1 MEEQYYRQLVQRYIA
16 KKLTD
21 NELEVF
27 IHLMNENK
35 LDKYMLEE
43 MEKDVFA
50 ENETNTEESKPV
62 RFIPLSVR
70 IAAAATILVFISVGL
85 YFYNKQAADNN
96 IKVTIKS
103 SHDIHPGGNKAVLT
117 LANGEKVVLSDQ
129 ETGQLATQNSITINK
144 EKDGL
149 LIYDSSGNIHP
160 ESDEIAFN
168 TIETPRGGQYQIILP
183 DGSKAWLNAASS
195 IRFPVMFK
203 GNERKVEIT
212 GEVYFEVSHNKK
224 MPFRVVSADQ
234 LIEVLG
240 THFNINAYD
249 DELVSKTTLLEGS
262 VKVYSANLNE
272 SRLLYPGQQSV
283 ASQSGIKVQRADIE
297 EATAWKNGYFKF
309 TRVNIQNLM
318 RQISRWYDVDVEYEG
333 RIPDDEFVG
342 KIKRSE
348 KVSEVLR
355 ILKLGKV
362 DFRLEGRKIIVG
374 KHSHIN

>member
-21 NELEVF
+21 DELEVF

-43 MEKDVFA
+43 MEKDVFT
-50 ENETNTEESKPV
+50 ENETNPEESQPV

-70 IAAAATILVFISVGL
+70 IAAAAAILVFISIGL
-85 YFYNKQAADNN
+85 YFYNKQANDNN
-96 IKVTIKS
+96 IKVAIKQ
-103 SHDIHPGGNKAVLT
+103 SHDINPGGHKAILT
-117 LANGEKVVLSDQ
+117 LANGKKVILSDQ
-129 ETGQLATQNSITINK
+129 KTGQLATQNSITINK

-149 LIYDSSGNIHP
+149 LIYDASGSIIHSG
-160 ESDEIAFN
+160 SDEIAFN

-224 MPFRVVSADQ
+224 MPFRVVSSDQ
-234 LIEVLG
+234 VIEVLG

-262 VKVYSANLNE
+262 VKVYSANLRE

-283 ASQSGIKVQRADIE
+283 VSQSGIKVQRADIE

-309 TRVNIQNLM
+309 TRVNIQTLM

-333 RIPDDEFVG
+333 SIPDDEFVG

-374 KHSHIN
+374 KDSN